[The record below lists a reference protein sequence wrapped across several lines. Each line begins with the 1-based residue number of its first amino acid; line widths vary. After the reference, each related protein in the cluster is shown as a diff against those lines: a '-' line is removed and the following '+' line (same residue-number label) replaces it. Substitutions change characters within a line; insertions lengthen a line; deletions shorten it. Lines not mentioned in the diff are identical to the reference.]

1 MSSEY
6 MLSISEAQREMT
18 RIPDQLTGKFQS
30 LTVTRYGKPILS
42 ILPYHIHQAL
52 LEENLS
58 FKETIAVL
66 QAKIESLQETLEVLH
81 DEELMQAIRQGIQ
94 EIAENKG
101 ESLDDVLKELGWE

>member
-1 MSSEY
+1 MSSEH

-18 RIPDQLTGKFQS
+18 RIPDQFTGELQS
-30 LTVTRYGKPILS
+30 ITVTRHGKPVLS
-42 ILPYHIHQAL
+42 ILPYYVHKGL

-58 FKETIAVL
+58 LKEKIGAL
-66 QAKIESLQETLEVLH
+66 QARVESLQETLEVLQ
-81 DEELMQAIRQGIQ
+81 DEDLMEAIRAGVQ

>member
-18 RIPDQLTGKFQS
+18 RLPDQLTGEIQCI
-30 LTVTRYGKPILS
+30 TVTRYGKPVLS

-58 FKETIAVL
+58 FKEKIVSL
-66 QAKIESLQETLEVLH
+66 QAKIESLQETLEVLR
-81 DEELMQAIRQGIQ
+81 DEDLMQAIRQGVQ

>member
-18 RIPDQLTGKFQS
+18 RIPDQLTGETQS
-30 LTVTRYGKPILS
+30 ITVTRYGKPILS
-42 ILPYHIHQAL
+42 ILPYHIHKAL

-58 FKETIAVL
+58 FKDEIAIL
-66 QAKIESLQETLEVLH
+66 QAKIESLLETLEVLR
-81 DEELMQAIRQGIQ
+81 DEELMQAIRQGVQ